1 MTHARRLLRQ
11 NRKNFAYYVRRL
23 YSTDR
28 PYSTAVGILEETYQS
43 DAGESISGVKPYSSV
58 PGPKCLPIIGN
69 SWRFAPIIGQYNIT
83 ELDKVMWSLYH
94 DYGKIVKVEG
104 LIGHPDLLFVFDGDI
119 IQKVFKLEEELPHRP
134 SMPSLY
140 YYKQQLKS
148 SFFGDTPGAVGVHG
162 PKWDKFRKQVQQIV
176 LQPNIAKKYNA
187 PLNEIAADFVN
198 RFDDMLDERSEL
210 PGNFMEEINK
220 WALESVAR
228 VSLDTRLGCLRP
240 NLSKNSEQ
248 QKIIKSILTFFKNV
262 PEVELRF
269 PIWRIYHNKAF
280 REYIDS
286 LETFRSLCVKHISEA
301 LTKPIPEV
309 NEDNLS
315 IVQRILK
322 KTGNP
327 TLATVLAL
335 DFFLVG
341 VDTTSITIASTMY
354 HLSQNQEKQDK
365 LYSELE
371 KVLPNPDAIISIAD
385 QEKIRY
391 LKACIKETLRLKP
404 VVLGNGRS
412 LQKDTLIDG
421 YKIPKGTH
429 VIFPHLVV
437 GNIEEYFSNSQIF
450 SPERWLKKK
459 ESCPFGTEK
468 VHPFV
473 SLPFGYGRRAC
484 LGRRFAEAE
493 LHILLA
499 KIFRKYKVEYNYGP
513 MEYKV
518 VPTYTPMNPL
528 KFKLTP
534 RS

>member
-11 NRKNFAYYVRRL
+11 TTKSFAYYVRRL

-28 PYSTAVGILEETYQS
+28 PYSTVVGILEESYQS
-43 DAGESISGVKPYSSV
+43 DVGETVSDAKPYSSV

-104 LIGHPDLLFVFDGDI
+104 LVGHPDLLFVFDGDI

-148 SFFGDTPGAVGVHG
+148 KFFGDTPGAVGVHG

-187 PLNEIAADFVN
+187 PLNEIATDFVN

-228 VSLDTRLGCLRP
+228 VSLDTRLGCLNP

-280 REYIDS
+280 REYIES
-286 LETFRSLCVKHISEA
+286 LENFRS
-301 LTKPIPEV
+301 
-309 NEDNLS
+309 
-315 IVQRILK
+315 
-322 KTGNP
+322 
-327 TLATVLAL
+327 
-335 DFFLVG
+335 
-341 VDTTSITIASTMY
+341 
-354 HLSQNQEKQDK
+354 
-365 LYSELE
+365 
-371 KVLPNPDAIISIAD
+371 
-385 QEKIRY
+385 
-391 LKACIKETLRLKP
+391 
-404 VVLGNGRS
+404 
-412 LQKDTLIDG
+412 
-421 YKIPKGTH
+421 
-429 VIFPHLVV
+429 
-437 GNIEEYFSNSQIF
+437 
-450 SPERWLKKK
+450 
-459 ESCPFGTEK
+459 
-468 VHPFV
+468 
-473 SLPFGYGRRAC
+473 
-484 LGRRFAEAE
+484 
-493 LHILLA
+493 
-499 KIFRKYKVEYNYGP
+499 
-513 MEYKV
+513 
-518 VPTYTPMNPL
+518 
-528 KFKLTP
+528 
-534 RS
+534 